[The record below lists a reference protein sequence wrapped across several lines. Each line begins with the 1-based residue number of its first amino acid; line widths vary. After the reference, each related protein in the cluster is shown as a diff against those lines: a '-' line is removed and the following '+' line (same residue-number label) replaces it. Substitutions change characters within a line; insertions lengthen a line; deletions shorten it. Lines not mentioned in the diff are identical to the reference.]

1 MHAYRETSQNSDKYN
16 EIPGIL
22 LCSYIYIYNIYIGPS
37 VCRVVCA
44 GRDTA
49 VNISHLGVISSIPTK
64 PF

>member
-16 EIPGIL
+16 EIYYYAHTYTL
-22 LCSYIYIYNIYIGPS
+22 YNIYIGPS